1 MFWRLANFAESH
13 RSPTLPHLPLPMVS
27 AESAAGPSR
36 LGMRFPRAASPP
48 GPSRPPAVET
58 NIGEFKPPEEGGV
71 EVDAY
76 GLNFW
81 EYRRACFLAGQPWPI
96 TDSGD
101 ALPETYTV
109 AAPPEPMPAD
119 TAPPDPG
126 SSIAR
131 LEAVL
136 AEFGAEESD
145 VAWNGGVGGVHRNL
159 SGGKKLAKRL
169 RLGLVI
175 KVLRAGWLRDGTW
188 PLDPKTSR
196 AAVPPPDSP
205 LQTAA
210 DAAGTAT
217 ATTAAAAAAPGADGA
232 EPAGAPPG
240 PADPPHLSLA
250 PLAPETPHPGLLP
263 IPVRA
268 GEPLAMRRS

>member
-13 RSPTLPHLPLPMVS
+13 RSPPSLPHLPLPMVG

-36 LGMRFPRAASPP
+36 LHMRFPRASSPP

-58 NIGEFKPPEEGGV
+58 NVGEVRPPAEGEGV

-81 EYRRACFLAGQPWPI
+81 EYRRACFLAGQPWPSTA
-96 TDSGD
+96 TDEP
-101 ALPETYTV
+101 LPASYTV
-109 AAPPEPMPAD
+109 APPPAPVPAAAAPPE
-119 TAPPDPG
+119 PG

-131 LEAVL
+131 LEAL
-136 AEFGAEESD
+136 LSEFGAEESD
-145 VAWNGGVGGVHRNL
+145 VAWNAGVGGVHRNL
-159 SGGKKLAKRL
+159 SGGKKLAKGL

-188 PLDPKTSR
+188 PVDPKTSR

-205 LQTAA
+205 LQAAA
-210 DAAGTAT
+210 DAAA
-217 ATTAAAAAAPGADGA
+217 ATTEAG
-232 EPAGAPPG
+232 EPAPAPDRP
-240 PADPPHLSLA
+240 PSPPHLSLA
-250 PLAPETPHPGLLP
+250 PLAPESPHPGLLP

-268 GEPLAMRRS
+268 GEPMAMRRS